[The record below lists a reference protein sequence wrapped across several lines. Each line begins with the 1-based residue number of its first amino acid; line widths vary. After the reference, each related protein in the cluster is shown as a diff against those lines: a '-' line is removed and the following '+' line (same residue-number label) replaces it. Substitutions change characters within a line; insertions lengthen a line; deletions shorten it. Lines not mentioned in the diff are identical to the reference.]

1 MMPAHVIKVCGI
13 TSAADAHQAIEA
25 GATALGF
32 NFWKGSPRYI
42 EVAKSRWIAD
52 LGNEALKVGVFVD
65 EAPER
70 VREVVEA
77 LGLDVAQIHRGVTPE
92 GISAW
97 RAVAFGETVSGAIP
111 VLVDAPPVN
120 GMPGGT
126 GKTYD
131 WARVAGLS
139 QLSGRLIVAGGLDGS
154 NVREA
159 IRQARP
165 WGVDAC
171 SRLESA
177 PGKKDHDKVRAFV
190 EAAREEFERKQ

>member
-1 MMPAHVIKVCGI
+1 MRPAHVVKVCGI
-13 TSAADAHQAIEA
+13 TSAEDARQAIEA
-25 GATALGF
+25 GANALGF
-32 NFWKGSPRYI
+32 NFWKGSPRFV
-42 EVAKSRWIAD
+42 EAAESGWIAQLESD
-52 LGNEALKVGVFVD
+52 ALKVGVFVD
-65 EAPER
+65 ESPAR
-70 VREVVEA
+70 VQEIVA
-77 LGLDVAQIHRGVTPE
+77 LLRLDVAQIHRGATPE
-92 GISAW
+92 GVSTW
-97 RAVAFGETVSGAIP
+97 RAIAFGEAVVGETP
-111 VLVDAPPVN
+111 VLVDAPAVN

-139 QLSGRLIVAGGLDGS
+139 PRLIVAGGLDGS

-159 IRQARP
+159 IRQAKP